1 MKGGI
6 SMSLNPFFSEKKIPE
21 RKPVVINSPVNPAQ
35 SKKSIKPRK
44 TRSDKTHNLKFPV
57 TPVEHMELRTTC
69 KQVSNL
75 YKQLK
80 NDDLTQTKFNTY
92 LLNYALKNLAIV
104 NWNRPYQ
111 DSKKYMHVTPLETIY
126 QDIGGPHGLAIQ
138 KGISERKVTFY
149 LVLSAL
155 KFIKGDGD
163 YAKIF

>member
-1 MKGGI
+1 
-6 SMSLNPFFSEKKIPE
+6 MSLNPFFSEKPKQE
-21 RKPVVINSPVNPAQ
+21 KKPVAIMPPTVSKQVKKTNNS
-35 SKKSIKPRK
+35 RK
-44 TRSDKTHNLKFPV
+44 VRSDKTHNLKFPV

-69 KQVSNL
+69 KQASDL
-75 YKQLK
+75 YKRLK

-111 DSKKYMHVTPLETIY
+111 DSKKYMHATPLETIY